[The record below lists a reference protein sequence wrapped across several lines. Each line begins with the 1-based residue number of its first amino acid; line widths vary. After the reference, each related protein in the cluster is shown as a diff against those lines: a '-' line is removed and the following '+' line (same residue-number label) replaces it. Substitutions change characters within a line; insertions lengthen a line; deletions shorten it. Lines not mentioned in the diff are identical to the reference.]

1 MSACM
6 LCPRRCGADREKIR
20 GACGGGGMIRL
31 ARAELHL
38 WEEPCIV
45 GEGGSGAVFF
55 SGCTLRCSYC
65 QNYAISAKNEGF
77 DVTAERFEEILY
89 ELKNKG
95 AENVNLVSADQYLAE
110 IIPILR
116 REKASID
123 LPIVYNC
130 SGYESKEMLSLLD
143 GIVDVYLVDYKYAD
157 NALGEKLSG
166 VRDYADVVTAALPEM
181 FRQVGP
187 VILDEKGRMKKG
199 ILLRHLVLPGYR
211 KNSLLVLESV
221 SKLLPINE
229 ITLSLMSQFT
239 PNGICRELTRRLT
252 RFEYESVADHAL
264 SLGFSGYFQEFSSQK
279 SEYTPDFHGQGVT
292 K

>member
-1 MSACM
+1 
-6 LCPRRCGADREKIR
+6 
-20 GACGGGGMIRL
+20 
-31 ARAELHL
+31 
-38 WEEPCIV
+38 
-45 GEGGSGAVFF
+45 
-55 SGCTLRCSYC
+55 
-65 QNYAISAKNEGF
+65 
-77 DVTAERFEEILY
+77 
-89 ELKNKG
+89 
-95 AENVNLVSADQYLAE
+95 
-110 IIPILR
+110 
-116 REKASID
+116 
-123 LPIVYNC
+123 
-130 SGYESKEMLSLLD
+130 
-143 GIVDVYLVDYKYAD
+143 
-157 NALGEKLSG
+157 
-166 VRDYADVVTAALPEM
+166 
-181 FRQVGP
+181 
-187 VILDEKGRMKKG
+187 MKKG